1 MALNLLDLLAYAPRV
16 RGEPQRLL
24 RQVVSDVG
32 DYFCACLKAGERLPM
47 PLGLQMAMDRTR
59 RALNAN
65 DLQDEGEA
73 RVHLL
78 HALSGLRLALLPGV
92 EFIVDNDDLPH
103 PHAQGIDGAPL

>member
-1 MALNLLDLLAYAPRV
+1 
-16 RGEPQRLL
+16 
-24 RQVVSDVG
+24 
-32 DYFCACLKAGERLPM
+32 M
-47 PLGLQMAMDRTR
+47 PLGLQMTMDRTR

-103 PHAQGIDGAPL
+103 TQAQSIDGAPL